1 MAIPHHTVSAGQ
13 RVTTSGSMLYEG
25 GVDYFRS
32 QFCQPLLHA
41 DFVPT
46 TDVPFRVTA
55 KLGIVEDHRSLR
67 LTCTPGILRR
77 RSGLGAPAAPHSL
90 IIATGNSCALLIKDQ
105 TVRLKPGAAVVL
117 EGSCDF
123 DLVLEKEAGR
133 SCLLDWL
140 HITQGGAALFPGLEA
155 LAVINSEAI
164 TTYIRFHNE
173 LMTSDQGAELTSIPE
188 VPSFSHLVEII
199 RAYLLGMA
207 PSRPHDKDRLLY
219 EQIKLHITENLS
231 SRDLSPE
238 SIARHFE
245 ISPRKLY
252 GLFERMGASLRET
265 IIAMRLEAAHRD
277 LELGAKKVAT
287 ILLDYGF
294 GNASTFYR
302 LYKKH
307 FGRPPRSGRSKAA
320 AGKRPETSSTDG
332 RRRGGAR
339 SRVAT

>member
-1 MAIPHHTVSAGQ
+1 MVIPHQTASAGQ

-67 LTCTPGILRR
+67 LYCTPGILRR
-77 RSGLGAPAAPHSL
+77 RGALGTPASAHCL
-90 IIATGNSCALLIKDQ
+90 VIATGNSCALLIKDQ

-117 EGSCDF
+117 DGSCDF
-123 DLVLEKEAGR
+123 DLVLEKESGR

-140 HITQGGAALFPGLEA
+140 HITQGAEALFPGLEA

-173 LMTSDQGAELTSIPE
+173 LMTSDQGAELTAIPE
-188 VPSFSHLVEII
+188 VPSFNHLVEII

-207 PSRPHDKDRLLY
+207 PSRTHDRDRMLHQ
-219 EQIKLHITENLS
+219 QIKMHITENLS

-252 GLFERMGASLRET
+252 GLFERLGASLRET
-265 IIAMRLEAAHRD
+265 IITLRLEAARRD
-277 LELGAKKVAT
+277 LEQGRKKVAT

-294 GNASTFYR
+294 SNASTFYR
-302 LYKKH
+302 LYKKQ
-307 FGRPPRSGRSKAA
+307 FGRPPRSGRGTAA
-320 AGKRPETSSTDG
+320 AGQHPEPSAADD
-332 RRRGGAR
+332 R
-339 SRVAT
+339 

>member
-1 MAIPHHTVSAGQ
+1 MAIPHQTVSAGQ

-46 TDVPFRVTA
+46 TNVPFRVTA

-67 LTCTPGILRR
+67 LFCTPGILRR
-77 RSGLGAPAAPHSL
+77 RSGPGIPTHCLV
-90 IIATGNSCALLIKDQ
+90 IATGNSCALLIKDQ
-105 TVRLKPGAAVVL
+105 TVRLKPGAAVVID
-117 EGSCDF
+117 GGCDF
-123 DLVLEKEAGR
+123 DLVLEKDSGR

-140 HITQGGAALFPGLEA
+140 HVTQDAEVLFPGLGA

-173 LMTSDQGAELTSIPE
+173 LMTTDQGAELTSIPE
-188 VPSFSHLVEII
+188 VPSFNHLVEII

-207 PSRPHDKDRLLY
+207 PSKPHERDRLLY
-219 EQIKLHITENLS
+219 EQIKMHIAENLGSRVLS
-231 SRDLSPE
+231 SE

-252 GLFERMGASLRET
+252 GLFERMGVSLRET
-265 IIAMRLEAAHRD
+265 IITMRLEAAHRE
-277 LELGAKKVAT
+277 LELGTKKVTT

-294 GNASTFYR
+294 SNASTFYR

-307 FGRPPRSGRSKAA
+307 FGGPPRSGRGREAPAALRPKA
-320 AGKRPETSSTDG
+320 PPT
-332 RRRGGAR
+332 GAP
-339 SRVAT
+339 

>member
-1 MAIPHHTVSAGQ
+1 MAIPHQAAAAGQ
-13 RVTTSGSMLYEG
+13 RVTTSGAMLYEG

-32 QFCQPLLHA
+32 QFCHPLLHA

-46 TDVPFRVTA
+46 TDAPFRVTA

-67 LTCTPGILRR
+67 LYCTPGILRR
-77 RSGLGAPAAPHSL
+77 RSGLGSPAAAHSL
-90 IIATGNSCALLIKDQ
+90 VIATGNSCALLIKDQ
-105 TVRLKPGAAVVL
+105 TVRLKPGAAVVID
-117 EGSCDF
+117 GGCDF
-123 DLVLEKEAGR
+123 DLVLERDSGR

-140 HITQGGAALFPGLEA
+140 HIAQGASAVFPGLETF
-155 LAVINSEAI
+155 AVISSEAI

-173 LMTSDQGAELTSIPE
+173 LMTSDQGTELTSIPE
-188 VPSFSHLVEII
+188 VPSFNHLVEII

-207 PSRPHDKDRLLY
+207 PPRPHDKDRLLH
-219 EQIKLHITENLS
+219 ERIKRHITENLS
-231 SRDLSPE
+231 SRDLSPD

-265 IIAMRLEAAHRD
+265 ITTLRLEAAHRD
-277 LELGAKKVAT
+277 LELGTRKVAT

-307 FGRPPRSGRSKAA
+307 FGRPPRSGRGTAA
-320 AGKRPETSSTDG
+320 SGQRAQP
-332 RRRGGAR
+332 
-339 SRVAT
+339 

>member
-1 MAIPHHTVSAGQ
+1 MVIPHPTASAGQ

-55 KLGIVEDHRSLR
+55 KLGIVDDHRSLR
-67 LTCTPGILRR
+67 LYCTPGILRR
-77 RSGLGAPAAPHSL
+77 RGALGSPAAPHCL
-90 IIATGNSCALLIKDQ
+90 VIATGNSCALLIKDQ
-105 TVRLKPGAAVVL
+105 TVRLKAGAAVVL
-117 EGSCDF
+117 DGSCDF
-123 DLVLEKEAGR
+123 DLVLEKESGR

-140 HITQGGAALFPGLEA
+140 HITQGAEALFPGLEA

-173 LMTSDQGAELTSIPE
+173 LMTSDQGAELTAIPE
-188 VPSFSHLVEII
+188 VPSFNHLVEII

-207 PSRPHDKDRLLY
+207 PSRTHDRDRLLHD
-219 EQIKLHITENLS
+219 QIKMHITENLS

-252 GLFERMGASLRET
+252 GLFERLGASLRET
-265 IIAMRLEAAHRD
+265 IITLRLEAAHRD
-277 LELGAKKVAT
+277 LEQGRKKVAT

-294 GNASTFYR
+294 SNASTFYR
-302 LYKKH
+302 LYKKQ
-307 FGRPPRSGRSKAA
+307 FGRPPRSGRGTAVA
-320 AGKRPETSSTDG
+320 AGKRPEASAADDP
-332 RRRGGAR
+332 
-339 SRVAT
+339 

>member
-1 MAIPHHTVSAGQ
+1 MVISHPTASAGQ

-55 KLGIVEDHRSLR
+55 KLGIVDDHRSLR
-67 LTCTPGILRR
+67 LYCTPGILRR
-77 RSGLGAPAAPHSL
+77 RRGLGNPASDHCL
-90 IIATGNSCALLIKDQ
+90 VIATGNSCALLIRDQ

-117 EGSCDF
+117 DGSCDF
-123 DLVLEKEAGR
+123 DLVLEQESGR

-140 HITQGGAALFPGLEA
+140 HIADGATALFPNLEA

-188 VPSFSHLVEII
+188 VPSFNHLVEII
-199 RAYLLGMA
+199 RAHLLGMA
-207 PSRPHDKDRLLY
+207 PLRTHDKDRLLH
-219 EQIKLHITENLS
+219 EQIKLHIAENLS

-252 GLFERMGASLRET
+252 GLFERMDASLRET
-265 IIAMRLEAAHRD
+265 IITMRLEAAHRD
-277 LELGAKKVAT
+277 LEQGAKKVAT

-294 GNASTFYR
+294 SNASTFYR
-302 LYKKH
+302 LYKKQ
-307 FGRPPRSGRSKAA
+307 FGRPPRSRRGSAA
-320 AGKRPETSSTDG
+320 PADG
-332 RRRGGAR
+332 R
-339 SRVAT
+339 

>member
-1 MAIPHHTVSAGQ
+1 MAIPHQTVSAGQ

-67 LTCTPGILRR
+67 LFCTPGILRR
-77 RSGLGAPAAPHSL
+77 RSGPGIPAHCL
-90 IIATGNSCALLIKDQ
+90 VIATGNSCALLIKDQ
-105 TVRLKPGAAVVL
+105 TVRLKPGAAVVID
-117 EGSCDF
+117 GGCDF
-123 DLVLEKEAGR
+123 DLVLEKDSGR

-140 HITQGGAALFPGLEA
+140 HITQDAEILFPGLDA

-173 LMTSDQGAELTSIPE
+173 LMTTDQGAELTSIPE
-188 VPSFSHLVEII
+188 VPSFNHLVEII

-207 PSRPHDKDRLLY
+207 PSRPHDRDRLLY
-219 EQIKLHITENLS
+219 EQIKMHIAENLASQVLS
-231 SRDLSPE
+231 SE

-252 GLFERMGASLRET
+252 GLFERMGVSLRET
-265 IIAMRLEAAHRD
+265 IITMRLEAAHRE
-277 LELGAKKVAT
+277 LELGTKKVT
-287 ILLDYGF
+287 TVLLDYGF
-294 GNASTFYR
+294 SNASTFYR

-307 FGRPPRSGRSKAA
+307 FGGPPRSGR
-320 AGKRPETSSTDG
+320 GKGPATGMLPKTRPADD
-332 RRRGGAR
+332 R
-339 SRVAT
+339 

>member
-1 MAIPHHTVSAGQ
+1 MAIPHQTVSAGQ

-67 LTCTPGILRR
+67 LFCTPGILRR
-77 RSGLGAPAAPHSL
+77 RSRLGIPAHCL
-90 IIATGNSCALLIKDQ
+90 VIATGNSCALLIKDQ
-105 TVRLKPGAAVVL
+105 TVRLKPGAAVVID
-117 EGSCDF
+117 GSCDF
-123 DLVLEKEAGR
+123 DLILEKDSGR

-140 HITQGGAALFPGLEA
+140 HITQDAEALFPGLDA

-173 LMTSDQGAELTSIPE
+173 LMTTDQGAELTSIPE
-188 VPSFSHLVEII
+188 VPSFNHLVEII

-207 PSRPHDKDRLLY
+207 PSRPHDRDRLLY
-219 EQIKLHITENLS
+219 EQIKMHIAENLGSQVLS
-231 SRDLSPE
+231 SD

-265 IIAMRLEAAHRD
+265 IITMRLEAAHRE
-277 LELGAKKVAT
+277 LELGTKKVT
-287 ILLDYGF
+287 TVLLDYGF
-294 GNASTFYR
+294 SNASTFYR

-307 FGRPPRSGRSKAA
+307 FGGPPRSRREKEAA
-320 AGKRPETSSTDG
+320 TGMRPKTRPTD
-332 RRRGGAR
+332 R
-339 SRVAT
+339 

>member
-1 MAIPHHTVSAGQ
+1 MVIPHQTASAGQ

-67 LTCTPGILRR
+67 LYCTPGILRR
-77 RSGLGAPAAPHSL
+77 RGALGSPAPAHCL
-90 IIATGNSCALLIKDQ
+90 VIATGNSCALLIKDQ

-117 EGSCDF
+117 DGSCDF
-123 DLVLEKEAGR
+123 DLVLEKESGR

-140 HITQGGAALFPGLEA
+140 HITQGAEALFPGLEA

-173 LMTSDQGAELTSIPE
+173 LMTSDQGAELTAIPE
-188 VPSFSHLVEII
+188 VPSFNHLVEII

-207 PSRPHDKDRLLY
+207 PSRTHDRDRLLHD
-219 EQIKLHITENLS
+219 QIKMHITENLS
-231 SRDLSPE
+231 SRELSPE

-252 GLFERMGASLRET
+252 GLFERLGASLRET
-265 IIAMRLEAAHRD
+265 IITLRLEAAHRD
-277 LELGAKKVAT
+277 LEQGRKKVAT

-307 FGRPPRSGRSKAA
+307 FGRPPRSGRDTAVA
-320 AGKRPETSSTDG
+320 AGKRPEASATDD
-332 RRRGGAR
+332 A
-339 SRVAT
+339 

>member
-1 MAIPHHTVSAGQ
+1 MMVIPHPTASAGQ

-55 KLGIVEDHRSLR
+55 RLGIVEDHRSLR
-67 LTCTPGILRR
+67 LYCTPGILRR
-77 RSGLGAPAAPHSL
+77 RGGLGLPASAHSL
-90 IIATGNSCALLIKDQ
+90 VIATGNSCALLIKDQ

-117 EGSCDF
+117 DGSCDF
-123 DLVLEKEAGR
+123 DLVLEKDAGR

-140 HITQGGAALFPGLEA
+140 HITQGAAAVFPGLEA
-155 LAVINSEAI
+155 VAVINSEAI

-173 LMTSDQGAELTSIPE
+173 LMTSDQGTELTSIPE
-188 VPSFSHLVEII
+188 VPSFKHLVEII

-207 PSRPHDKDRLLY
+207 PSRPHHKDRLLH
-219 EQIKLHITENLS
+219 EQIRLHITENLS
-231 SRDLSPE
+231 SQELSPE

-252 GLFERMGASLRET
+252 GLFERMGVSLRET
-265 IIAMRLEAAHRD
+265 INTMRLEAAHRD
-277 LELGAKKVAT
+277 LEQGTKKVST
-287 ILLDYGF
+287 ILPDYGF
-294 GNASTFYR
+294 SNASTFYR

-307 FGRPPRSGRSKAA
+307 FGRPPRSRHGKVARGNRSDASPAK
-320 AGKRPETSSTDG
+320 GQ
-332 RRRGGAR
+332 
-339 SRVAT
+339 

>member
-1 MAIPHHTVSAGQ
+1 MAMSYPAASAGQ

-55 KLGIVEDHRSLR
+55 KLGIVDDHRSLR
-67 LTCTPGILRR
+67 LYCTPGILRR
-77 RSGLGAPAAPHSL
+77 RGGPDIPAAAHCL
-90 IIATGNSCALLIKDQ
+90 VIATGNSCALLIKDQ
-105 TVRLKPGAAVVL
+105 TVRLKPGTAVIL
-117 EGSCDF
+117 DGGCDF
-123 DLVLEKEAGR
+123 DLVLEKESGR

-140 HITQGGAALFPGLEA
+140 HITQDVATLFPGLEA

-188 VPSFSHLVEII
+188 VPSFSHLLEII

-207 PSRPHDKDRLLY
+207 PARSHDKDRQLY
-219 EQIKLHITENLS
+219 EQVKAHITENLS

-238 SIARHFE
+238 AIARHFE

-252 GLFERMGASLRET
+252 GLFERMDASLRET
-265 IIAMRLEAAHRD
+265 ITTMRLEAAHRD
-277 LELGAKKVAT
+277 LELGTKKVTT

-294 GNASTFYR
+294 SSASTFYR

-307 FGRPPRSGRSKAA
+307 FGRQPRAGRARAADDRPAA
-320 AGKRPETSSTDG
+320 APAADHDR
-332 RRRGGAR
+332 
-339 SRVAT
+339 

>member
-1 MAIPHHTVSAGQ
+1 MVIPNQTASAGQ

-55 KLGIVEDHRSLR
+55 KLGIVDDHRSLR
-67 LTCTPGILRR
+67 LYCTPGILRR
-77 RSGLGAPAAPHSL
+77 RGALGSPAPAHCL
-90 IIATGNSCALLIKDQ
+90 VIATGNSCALLIKDQ

-117 EGSCDF
+117 DGSCDF
-123 DLVLEKEAGR
+123 DLVLEKESGR

-140 HITQGGAALFPGLEA
+140 HITEGAEALFPGLEA

-173 LMTSDQGAELTSIPE
+173 LMTSDQGAELTAIPE
-188 VPSFSHLVEII
+188 VPSFNHLVEII

-207 PSRPHDKDRLLY
+207 PSRTHDRDRLLLQ
-219 EQIKLHITENLS
+219 QIKMHIAENLS

-252 GLFERMGASLRET
+252 GLFERLGASLRET
-265 IIAMRLEAAHRD
+265 IITLRLEAAHRD
-277 LELGAKKVAT
+277 LEQGRKKVAT

-294 GNASTFYR
+294 SNASTFYR

-307 FGRPPRSGRSKAA
+307 FGRPPRSGRGMAMP
-320 AGKRPETSSTDG
+320 AGKRPEASAADDP
-332 RRRGGAR
+332 
-339 SRVAT
+339 